1 VSKPVWG
8 SVACDELAVAVVVV
22 VDAVLASVAAVD
34 VVPVPDDCAA
44 AALDELELELVLGC
58 EL

>member
-8 SVACDELAVAVVVV
+8 SVACDELAVPVVVV
-22 VDAVLASVAAVD
+22 VDAVVASVDAVD
-34 VVPVPDDCAA
+34 VVPAAELDDAA
-44 AALDELELELVLGC
+44 GALELALVLGC